1 MATGGAAH
9 RMSAR
14 ALDSSAG
21 VWADIGS
28 LGEVTER
35 DNSQTQG
42 IFPLPV
48 YVRAILVL
56 HGQNDMLLHT
66 LFDSP
71 PDMAI
76 HSMRTTRRM
85 TSRLSL
91 AATSVSPGTYEYS
104 RTAATQDIGNGRGP
118 SPVAS
123 EACVRKRPRCSHA
136 VKQPICDRQVRED
149 ARTKPQDYR

>member
-1 MATGGAAH
+1 
-9 RMSAR
+9 MSAR

-42 IFPLPV
+42 IFPRPV

-71 PDMAI
+71 PRVCV
-76 HSMRTTRRM
+76 SQ
-85 TSRLSL
+85 
-91 AATSVSPGTYEYS
+91 ATPPSSHFHNGTIWQFI
-104 RTAATQDIGNGRGP
+104 R
-118 SPVAS
+118 
-123 EACVRKRPRCSHA
+123 
-136 VKQPICDRQVRED
+136 
-149 ARTKPQDYR
+149 